1 MPTLFR
7 SMLPLIVASLMAL
20 PAVAAKKEVKT
31 DHPLVTAYAGSSIYS
46 KDFKEFD
53 AYRVFLGWDKDTKDY
68 KTETLEGK
76 VTKIVYKNPP
86 NRSVLELWRNYEAA
100 LKKSGVTVM
109 FECDQSKK
117 ECMDRYV
124 GAYLRRDF
132 EINGIGNKEGRLMYA
147 KLEQD
152 DQTAYL
158 VLAVGDKYT
167 DVHVVEMK
175 KMQTGMVA
183 LNLAALTSDLD
194 KQGFVVVEGIYF
206 DTDKTELKPESNPA
220 IEEVAKLLK
229 QRADLGL
236 YVVGHTDTQG
246 SLAHNMT
253 LSEGRAN
260 AVVSRLVK
268 DHGIAAQRL
277 EGRGVGPL
285 APVASNLQEGGRAK
299 NRRVVLV
306 QR

>member
-1 MPTLFR
+1 MNKLFR
-7 SMLPLIVASLMAL
+7 IILTLSAAILTAL
-20 PAVAAKKEVKT
+20 PAFAAREVKT
-31 DHPLVTAYAGSSIYS
+31 DHPLVTPYAGSSLYS
-46 KDFKEFD
+46 KEVKEFD
-53 AYRVFLGWDKDTKDY
+53 SYRVFMGWDKTAKEY
-68 KTETLEGK
+68 KTQDLEGK
-76 VTKIVYKNPP
+76 VTKILYKSPP

-100 LKKSGVTVM
+100 LKKRGVTVLY
-109 FECDQSKK
+109 ECDQAKK

-124 GAYLRRDF
+124 GANLRRDF
-132 EINGIGNKEGRLMYA
+132 AISAIGNKDGRLMVA
-147 KLEQD
+147 RLEQD
-152 DQTAYL
+152 EQTAFL
-158 VLAVGDKYT
+158 VLAVGESYT

-183 LNLAALTSDLD
+183 LNLAALTSGID

-206 DTDKTELKPESNPA
+206 DTDKAELKPESNPA

-229 QRADLGL
+229 QRAELGF

-246 SLAHNMT
+246 NLAHNMA
-253 LSEGRAN
+253 LSEARAN
-260 AVVSRLVK
+260 AVVSRLVNE
-268 DHGIAAQRL
+268 HGIAAQRL

-285 APVASNLQEGGRAK
+285 APVASNAQEGGRAK